1 MTRVGLR
8 GITTRR
14 LRTVLT
20 ALAIVLGVAMVSGSY
35 TLTDTMRG
43 AADSLSSSAYD
54 GTAAAVSAKTAFKMD
69 AEESSDRPTVPESTL
84 TQVQAVPG
92 VEKAV
97 GSISDEARIV
107 GKDGDVVGSGPY
119 FGTGLDPQA
128 GELSPFKLKE
138 GRFATGPGQVVID
151 AGTADR
157 EGYSLG
163 DTIVVQPRGA
173 EREMRV
179 TGIATFGDVD
189 SIGTATF
196 ALFDL
201 DTAQRL
207 FDKPGSYTEILV
219 GGPDSVRKQLSESLD
234 DSLQVQTAAAHDRF
248 TLDGLKSFVNFLKVF
263 LLAFGGIAVFVGA
276 FTIYN
281 TLSITVAQ
289 RSRELALLRALGAT
303 RRQVLRSV
311 VVEAL
316 AIGTVASVL
325 GLVAG
330 IGLAKLLSGVFAS
343 AGIDLPSTDTVFG
356 ARTIIVSLVVGIVV
370 TVLAALGPALRATR
384 VSPVTAMREGT
395 DIPAGRIGRR
405 APLFA
410 AITGALALGVLGLGL
425 FGPGI
430 DAEGRLALLA
440 PGSLLLFIAVALIS
454 PRLVPRLAS
463 ALGRPGQRIAGVA
476 GGLARRNAMRNPGR
490 TAATAAALMIGIA
503 LVAFSAVLGAGLR
516 ESTKGALDEQVRA
529 DYVVVGQDGWSRI
542 DPDAAKAVAGV
553 PGVDVSTSL
562 VQDQAR
568 SFGKEISVDGV
579 DEAQIASVFGFD
591 WEDGS
596 DDAYA
601 ELASGGAIVT
611 DRFAEDHD
619 LAVGDRFEVT
629 ALKGD
634 RLDLN
639 VAGISKPD
647 RFDPLATGEV
657 TIARSA
663 YEKSFTA
670 ERERYAFV
678 AADGASRPALEKA
691 LASFPDVKL
700 QSKSEFQTDQSAWVD
715 QILGIFYVLLGLAVI
730 VSLFGIVNT
739 LALSVLER
747 TRELGMLRA
756 IGMSRRQVRR
766 MIRHESVVTALIGAV
781 LGIAVGLFLA
791 GLATTA
797 LSGRGAALRGPGGLA
812 RGVHGRGRGGRSAGR
827 HGPGAPGRPPRR
839 AEGAAVRVTKPSP
852 AHRRQQHQGGG
863 GPGDRERRDSPHT
876 PPRPHARRWR
886 HGDPHFLR
894 ADADRGRLRLLH
906 RGGKRD
912 RRAPLRQRLRRR
924 AWCLRARQ
932 RLRSR
937 RDRLGAQLVT
947 RHALGAHSYGA

>member
-1 MTRVGLR
+1 MTRVALR

-54 GTAAAVSAKTAFKMD
+54 GTAAVVSAKTAFKLD
-69 AEESSDRPTVPESTL
+69 EDFPVRPSIPEGTL
-84 TQVQAVPG
+84 EQVRDVPG
-92 VEKAV
+92 VKHAV
-97 GSISDEARIV
+97 GSVSDEARIV
-107 GKDGDVVGSGPY
+107 GKDGDVVGTGPY
-119 FGTGLDPQA
+119 FGVGLDPNA
-128 GELSPFKLKE
+128 GKLSPFKLKE
-138 GRFATGPGQVVID
+138 GRFATGPGQAVID

-157 EGYSLG
+157 EGYSVG
-163 DTIVVQPRGA
+163 DTITVQARGP
-173 EREMRV
+173 ERKVEV

-201 DTAQRL
+201 GAAQSL
-207 FDKPGSYTEILV
+207 FDKQGRYTEILV
-219 GGPDSVRKQLSESLD
+219 GGPDSVRAQLSESLPG
-234 DSLQVQTAAAHDRF
+234 SVQVQTAAANDRF
-248 TLDGLKSFVNFLKVF
+248 SLDSLKTFVKFLKT
-263 LLAFGGIAVFVGA
+263 LLLVFGGIAVVVGA

-311 VVEAL
+311 VVEAF
-316 AIGTVASVL
+316 AVGTVASAIGV
-325 GLVAG
+325 VAG
-330 IGLAKLLSGVFAS
+330 LGLAKLLSGVFAS
-343 AGIDLPSTDTVFG
+343 AGIDLPSTGTVFG

-370 TVLAALGPALRATR
+370 TVLAGLGPALRATR
-384 VSPVTAMREGT
+384 VSPVTAMREGA
-395 DIPAGRIGRR
+395 DIPAGKIGRR

-410 AITGALALGVLGLGL
+410 AIAGVLAMGVLGLGL

-430 DAEGRLALLA
+430 EAEGRLALLA

-503 LVAFSAVLGAGLR
+503 LVAFSAVLGEGMR
-516 ESTKGALDEQVRA
+516 ESTKGALAEQVRA
-529 DYVVVGQDGWSRI
+529 DYVIVGQDGWSPI
-542 DPDAAKAVAGV
+542 DPGAAKAVAEV
-553 PGVDVSTSL
+553 PGVDASTGL
-562 VQDQAR
+562 VQDKAR
-568 SFGKEISVDGV
+568 AFGDKIAVDGV
-579 DEAQIASVFGFD
+579 DERQIASVFGFD
-591 WEDGS
+591 WKQGS

-601 ELASGGAIVT
+601 ALASGGAIVT
-611 DRFAEDHD
+611 DRFADDHD
-619 LAVGDRFEVT
+619 LALGDRFEVT
-629 ALKGD
+629 AVKGD
-634 RLDLN
+634 KLGLS

-647 RFDPLATGEV
+647 RFNPLGTGEV

-663 YEKSFTA
+663 YDGSFTA

-678 AADGASRPALEKA
+678 SAEGASRPQLEQA

-781 LGIAVGLFLA
+781 LGIGVGLFLA

-797 LSGRGAALRGPGGLA
+797 LSQEGLRFAVPVGSLVAFTVVAAVAGVLAAMGPA
-812 RGVHGRGRGGRSAGR
+812 
-827 HGPGAPGRPPRR
+827 RR
-839 AEGAAVRVTKPSP
+839 ASRLDV
-852 AHRRQQHQGGG
+852 
-863 GPGDRERRDSPHT
+863 
-876 PPRPHARRWR
+876 
-886 HGDPHFLR
+886 LR
-894 ADADRGRLRLLH
+894 AL
-906 RGGKRD
+906 
-912 RRAPLRQRLRRR
+912 Q
-924 AWCLRARQ
+924 
-932 RLRSR
+932 
-937 RDRLGAQLVT
+937 
-947 RHALGAHSYGA
+947 YE

>member
-54 GTAAAVSAKTAFKMD
+54 GTAAVVSAKTAFKVNED
-69 AEESSDRPTVPESTL
+69 NPVRPAISERAL
-84 TQVQAVPG
+84 DQVRAVPG
-92 VEKAV
+92 VQKAV

-107 GKDGDVVGSGPY
+107 GKDGDVVGTGPY
-119 FGTGLDPQA
+119 FGVGLDRQA
-128 GELSPFKLKE
+128 GKLSPFKLKE
-138 GRFATGPGQVVID
+138 GHFATGPGQVVID

-157 EGYSLG
+157 EGYSVG
-163 DTIVVQPRGA
+163 DTISVQPRGPQQK
-173 EREMRV
+173 MKV

-201 DTAQRL
+201 HAAQQL

-219 GGPDSVRKQLSESLD
+219 GGPDSVRKQLSASVG
-234 DSLQVQTAAAHDRF
+234 DSYKVETAAANDRF
-248 TLDGLKSFVNFLKVF
+248 TLDGLKMFVKFLKI
-263 LLAFGGIAVFVGA
+263 LLLVFGGIAVFVGA

-289 RSRELALLRALGAT
+289 RSRELALMRALGAT

-316 AIGTVASVL
+316 AIGTIASAI

-330 IGLAKLLSGVFAS
+330 LGLAKLLSGVFAS
-343 AGIDLPSTDTVFG
+343 AGIDLPSTGTVFG
-356 ARTIIVSLVVGIVV
+356 ARTIIVSLAVGIVV
-370 TVLAALGPALRATR
+370 TVLAGLGPAMRATR
-384 VSPVTAMREGT
+384 VSPVSAMREGT

-410 AITGALALGVLGLGL
+410 AITGALSLGVLGLGL

-430 DAEGRLALLA
+430 DANGRLALLA
-440 PGSLLLFIAVALIS
+440 PGALLLFIAVALIS

-463 ALGRPGQRIAGVA
+463 ALGRPGARFAGAA

-503 LVAFSAVLGAGLR
+503 LVAFSAVLGAGMR
-516 ESTKGALDEQVRA
+516 ESTKGALAEQVRA
-529 DYVVVGQDGWSRI
+529 DYVMVGQDGWSPI
-542 DPDAAKAVAGV
+542 DPDAAKAVANV
-553 PGVDVSTSL
+553 PGVQVSTGL

-568 SFGKEISVDGV
+568 SFGEKISVDGV
-579 DEAQIASVFGFD
+579 DEKRISSVFGFD
-591 WEDGS
+591 WKDGS
-596 DDAYA
+596 DSSYSK
-601 ELASGGAIVT
+601 LASGGAIVT
-611 DRFAEDHD
+611 DKFAEDHD
-619 LAVGDRFEVT
+619 LSVGDRFQVT

-634 RLDLN
+634 RLGLS
-639 VAGISKPD
+639 VAGVSKPD
-647 RFDPLATGEV
+647 KFNPLGTGEV

-663 YEKSFTA
+663 YERSFTA

-678 AADGASRPALEKA
+678 AADGASRPALDKA

-700 QSKSEFQTDQSAWVD
+700 QSKSEFETDQSAWVD

-791 GLATTA
+791 GLATAA
-797 LSGRGAALRGPGGLA
+797 LSGEGLRFAVPLGSLIAFTIVAGVAGVLAAMGPA
-812 RGVHGRGRGGRSAGR
+812 
-827 HGPGAPGRPPRR
+827 RR
-839 AEGAAVRVTKPSP
+839 ASRLDV
-852 AHRRQQHQGGG
+852 
-863 GPGDRERRDSPHT
+863 
-876 PPRPHARRWR
+876 
-886 HGDPHFLR
+886 LR
-894 ADADRGRLRLLH
+894 AL
-906 RGGKRD
+906 
-912 RRAPLRQRLRRR
+912 Q
-924 AWCLRARQ
+924 
-932 RLRSR
+932 
-937 RDRLGAQLVT
+937 
-947 RHALGAHSYGA
+947 YE

>member
-54 GTAAAVSAKTAFKMD
+54 GTAAVVSEKTAFD
-69 AEESSDRPTVPESTL
+69 AGDDYLVRPSIPERTL
-84 TQVQAVPG
+84 EQVRDVPG
-92 VEKAV
+92 VKQAV

-119 FGTGLDPQA
+119 FGVGLDPQA
-128 GELSPFKLKE
+128 GKLSPFKLKE

-163 DTIVVQPRGA
+163 DTITVQARGP
-173 EREMRV
+173 EQKVEV

-201 DTAQRL
+201 DAAQSM
-207 FDKPGSYTEILV
+207 FDKPGRYTEVLV
-219 GGPDSVRKQLSESLD
+219 GGPDSVRAQLSNSLP

-248 TLDGLKSFVNFLKVF
+248 TLDGLKSFVKFLKV
-263 LLAFGGIAVFVGA
+263 LLLVFGGIAVIVGA

-289 RSRELALLRALGAT
+289 RSRELALLRALGAS

-316 AIGTVASVL
+316 AIGTVASAI
-325 GLVAG
+325 GLAVG
-330 IGLAKLLSGVFAS
+330 VGLAKLLNSVFAS
-343 AGIDLPSTDTVFG
+343 AGIDLPSTSTVFG
-356 ARTIIVSLVVGIVV
+356 TRTIIVSLAVGIIV
-370 TVLAALGPALRATR
+370 TVVAGLGPALRATR
-384 VSPVTAMREGT
+384 VSPVTAMREGA

-410 AITGALALGVLGLGL
+410 AIAGVLALAVLGLGM

-463 ALGRPGQRIAGVA
+463 ALGRPGQAIAGAA

-503 LVAFSAVLGAGLR
+503 LVAFSAVIGQGMR
-516 ESTKGALDEQVRA
+516 ESTKGALDKQVRA
-529 DYVVVGQDGWSRI
+529 DYVLVGQDGWSPI
-542 DPDAAKAVAGV
+542 DPGAANAVAEV
-553 PGVDVSTSL
+553 PGVETSTGL
-562 VQDQAR
+562 VQDAGR
-568 SFGKEISVDGV
+568 SFGKKISVDGV
-579 DEAQIASVFGFD
+579 DEKRIASVFGFD
-591 WEDGS
+591 WDQGS

-601 ELASGGAIVT
+601 KLASGGAIVT

-619 LAVGDRFEVT
+619 LAVGDHFEVT

-634 RLDLN
+634 KLDLS

-647 RFDPLATGEV
+647 RFNPLGTGEV

-663 YEKSFTA
+663 YDKSFTA

-678 AADGASRPALEKA
+678 SAESASQPQLEKA

-781 LGIAVGLFLA
+781 LGIGVGLFLA

-797 LSGRGAALRGPGGLA
+797 LAGEGLRFAVPVGSLVVFTLVAAIAGVLAAMGPA
-812 RGVHGRGRGGRSAGR
+812 
-827 HGPGAPGRPPRR
+827 RR
-839 AEGAAVRVTKPSP
+839 AS
-852 AHRRQQHQGGG
+852 
-863 GPGDRERRDSPHT
+863 
-876 PPRPHARRWR
+876 
-886 HGDPHFLR
+886 
-894 ADADRGRLRLLH
+894 RLDVL
-906 RGGKRD
+906 K
-912 RRAPLRQRLRRR
+912 
-924 AWCLRARQ
+924 
-932 RLRSR
+932 
-937 RDRLGAQLVT
+937 
-947 RHALGAHSYGA
+947 ALQYE